1 MYDKIINLCLGV
13 KIQMLCS
20 PTICKISHVNSN
32 KSKTCDTQLAM
43 TLILGLLR
51 YGDKFQNLMLTH
63 KPTTSRPRD
72 IKTTIFMTKIERC
85 RLPCT

>member
-1 MYDKIINLCLGV
+1 
-13 KIQMLCS
+13 MLCS
-20 PTICKISHVNSN
+20 PTMCRISHVNSN
-32 KSKTCDTQLAM
+32 KSKTCDTQLMAM
-43 TLILGLLR
+43 TSILGLLR

-63 KPTTSRPRD
+63 KPKTSRPRD

>member
-1 MYDKIINLCLGV
+1 M
-13 KIQMLCS
+13 
-20 PTICKISHVNSN
+20 
-32 KSKTCDTQLAM
+32 AM

-72 IKTTIFMTKIERC
+72 IKTTIFMTKIEKC